1 MSTEA
6 PRATV
11 DGCVHL
17 GYHDGFTV
25 GPVAGQA
32 PEALRGLATS
42 DKLLMGVYIYHGGD
56 NVGLA
61 AGRAQE
67 ALRALATPNEITRSV
82 YTYHDVL
89 V

>member
-17 GYHDGFTV
+17 GYHDSFTV

-42 DKLLMGVYIYHGGD
+42 NKLLRGMYIYHGGD
-56 NVGLA
+56 TVGLA
-61 AGRAQE
+61 AGRA
-67 ALRALATPNEITRSV
+67 
-82 YTYHDVL
+82 
-89 V
+89 

>member
-6 PRATV
+6 PL

-25 GPVAGQA
+25 RPVAGQA
-32 PEALRGLATS
+32 PEAFRGLATS
-42 DKLLMGVYIYHGGD
+42 NKLLKGMYIYHGGD

-61 AGRAQE
+61 AERA
-67 ALRALATPNEITRSV
+67 
-82 YTYHDVL
+82 
-89 V
+89 